1 LNSSLKKRFVALCIL
16 AILTILSSSVPPT
29 QTAHAAIVIRGLQNP
44 TGQISIFVESDHNF
58 VPGEVQLLNRYGI
71 VTTTAGPIATLR
83 TQVANLPEIGGLPF
97 VTRIENSHT
106 LSIDLES
113 GVPDTG
119 APQVWNQ
126 LKDPNGNNVTGAGVI
141 IGFVD
146 TGIDTTHPDFTFPN
160 GTTKILYVWD
170 QTTPGR
176 PPNGFDY
183 GYECTSADIQAKS
196 CPETDTFG
204 HGTHVAGIAAS
215 SGMAT
220 GNFTGVA
227 PGASIIF
234 VKSGYSVCNGT
245 SWNFDTT
252 HLLDG
257 ISYIVKKAAMLG
269 KRAVISLSLGG
280 NIGAHDG
287 TDPFELAL
295 DAIVESGTPVV
306 VAAGNAAR
314 DNTHIRGQ
322 LSQGSNVTF
331 QLQVQQTTIDLQID
345 VWYSPQDQIDATL
358 TTPDGQTYH
367 VPTIPGGV
375 VGHFG
380 NVTTTTSSSNN
391 GKELYLEVN
400 STTSLPANGWSVT
413 LKGNQIQSQGL
424 WDAWTDSV
432 SCSYPGSF
440 FTPGNGYQIDSH
452 DTVGIPG
459 TARYVVT
466 VGAYITNPTWTGM
479 DGQVYGDSGV
489 APGGIA
495 SFSSWGPTRD
505 GRIKPDVVA
514 PGAIITSARSNA
526 IPEQESDPDAFHRV
540 LSGTSMATPHVAG
553 VIALM
558 LQYDSYLQA
567 IDIPEI
573 LRQTARLDADTGLFM
588 NGSPIWGFGKID
600 ARTATGFFRLTLVA
614 SGIPSSIAVPV
625 QVDNKN
631 DLKPS
636 GGSWIDLYFLKGGT
650 HTVSLDTRI
659 QGQPGTRYELE
670 NGGYAASSNSTNITI
685 RGDMMLNYTV
695 QYLLVVNSRFGP
707 TLGGGWYNVNA
718 TVMVGAPDRVLA
730 GGPLGYLGVT
740 YTLAYWV
747 GEDGRVVINPVV
759 MNAPGNVTAVYT
771 PNFPVETFVVGIVVL
786 VAILLSF
793 VIIARKWMS

>member
-1 LNSSLKKRFVALCIL
+1 LKKSAALGIL
-16 AILTILSSSVPPT
+16 AILAILSTLIPPT

-44 TGQISIFVESDHNF
+44 SGQVSVFVESDHDF
-58 VPGEVQLLNRYGI
+58 LPGEVQLLNKYGT
-71 VTTTAGPIATLR
+71 VTTTAGPIAVLHTLAA
-83 TQVANLPEIGGLPF
+83 TLPEIGSLPF
-97 VTRIENSHT
+97 VTRIENSHS

-126 LKDPNGNNVTGAGVI
+126 VKDPNGNNVTGAGVI

-176 PPNGFDY
+176 PPTGFDY
-183 GYECTSADIQAKS
+183 GYECTSADIQTKS

-204 HGTHVAGIAAS
+204 HGTHVAGIAAG

-234 VKSGYSVCNGT
+234 VKGGYSLCNGS

-252 HLLDG
+252 HILDG
-257 ISYIVKKAAMLG
+257 VSYIVKKAAKLG

-295 DAIVESGTPVV
+295 DAIVEAGTPVV
-306 VAAGNAAR
+306 VAAGNEAR
-314 DNTHIRGQ
+314 DNAHIRGK
-322 LSQGSNVTF
+322 LSQGGNVTF
-331 QLQVQQTTIDLQID
+331 QVQVQQTTVDIQID
-345 VWYSPQDQIDATL
+345 VWSSPQDQIDATL
-358 TTPDGQTYH
+358 TTPDGQAYH
-367 VPTIPGGV
+367 VPTIPGGAV
-375 VGHFG
+375 SNFG

-391 GKELYLEVN
+391 GEELYLEVN
-400 STTSLPANGWSVT
+400 STADLPANGWSVT
-413 LKGNQIQSQGL
+413 LQGKQIQSQGF
-424 WDAWTDSV
+424 WDAWTDAV
-432 SCSYPGSF
+432 TCSYPGSF
-440 FTPGNGYQIDSH
+440 FTPGNGYVIDSH

-459 TARYVVT
+459 TARHVVT
-466 VGAYITNPTWTGM
+466 VGAYITNATWIGM
-479 DGQVYGDSGV
+479 NRQVYGRTDI

-495 SFSSWGPTRD
+495 SFSSQGPTRD

-526 IPEQESDPDAFHRV
+526 IPKQDSDPDAFHRV

-558 LQYDSYLQA
+558 LQYDSHLRA
-567 IDIPEI
+567 LDIPEI
-573 LRQTARLDADTGLFM
+573 LRQTARLDVDTGVFT
-588 NGSPIWGFGKID
+588 NGSLVWGFGKID
-600 ARTATGFFRLTLVA
+600 ARTATGFFRLILVP
-614 SGIPSSIAVPV
+614 SGIPSSITVPL
-625 QVDNKN
+625 QVDGKDN
-631 DLKPS
+631 LELS
-636 GGSWIDLYFLKGGT
+636 GGSWIDLYFPKGGT
-650 HTVSLDTRI
+650 HMVSLDAQI
-659 QGQPGTRYELE
+659 QVGPGTRYELK
-670 NGGYAASSNSTNITI
+670 NGSFSVSANSL
-685 RGDMMLNYTV
+685 RMLNYTV

-707 TLGGGWYNVNA
+707 TLGGGWYNADA
-718 TVMVGAPDRVLA
+718 TVKVGAPDRVLA
-730 GGPLGYLGVT
+730 GGALGYLGVA

-747 GEDGRVVINPVV
+747 GEDGRVVTNPVV
-759 MNAPGNVTAVYT
+759 MNAPNNVTAAYVL
-771 PNFPVETFVVGIVVL
+771 NFPVETFAVVIVVL
-786 VAILLSF
+786 VAILGAF

>member
-1 LNSSLKKRFVALCIL
+1 LKKGSVALCIL

-29 QTAHAAIVIRGLQNP
+29 QTAHATLVIRGLQNP
-44 TGQISIFVESDHNF
+44 TVQISIFVESDHDF
-58 VPGEVQLLNRYGI
+58 VPSEVQLLNTYGT
-71 VTTTAGPIATLR
+71 VTSTAGPIAVLHTLV
-83 TQVANLPEIGGLPF
+83 TSLPEIADLPF
-97 VTRIENSHT
+97 VTRIENSHS

-126 LKDPNGNNVTGAGVI
+126 VKDPNGNNITGAGVI

-176 PPNGFDY
+176 PPIGFDY
-183 GYECTSADIQAKS
+183 GYECTSADIQAKN
-196 CPETDTFG
+196 CPETDTYG

-215 SGMAT
+215 SGVAT

-234 VKSGYSVCNGT
+234 VKSGYSLCNGT

-257 ISYIVKKAAMLG
+257 VSYIVKKAAKLG

-287 TDPFELAL
+287 TDPFELGL
-295 DAIVESGTPVV
+295 DAIVEAGTPIV
-306 VAAGNAAR
+306 VAAGNEAR
-314 DNTHIRGQ
+314 DNAHIQGK

-331 QLQVQQTTIDLQID
+331 QLQVRQTTVDLQID

-358 TTPDGQTYH
+358 TIPDGQTYH

-375 VGHFG
+375 VSNFG

-400 STTSLPANGWSVT
+400 STKYLPANGWSVT
-413 LKGNQIQSQGL
+413 LKGNQIQSQGS
-424 WDAWTDSV
+424 WDAWTDAV
-432 SCSYPGSF
+432 TCAYPGPS
-440 FTPGNGYQIDSH
+440 FTPGNGYEIDSH

-459 TARYVVT
+459 TARDVVT
-466 VGAYITNPTWTGM
+466 VGAYVTNTSWTGM
-479 DGQVYGDSGV
+479 NGQVYGPTDV
-489 APGGIA
+489 EPGGIA

-514 PGAIITSARSNA
+514 PGTIIASARSNA
-526 IPEQESDPDAFHRV
+526 IHEQESDPDAFHRII
-540 LSGTSMATPHVAG
+540 SGTSMATPHVAG

-558 LQYDSYLQA
+558 LQYDSRLQA
-567 IDIPEI
+567 IDIPGI
-573 LRQTARLDADTGLFM
+573 LRQTARLDADTGVSTD
-588 NGSPIWGFGKID
+588 GSPVWGFGKID
-600 ARTATGFFRLTLVA
+600 ARTATGFFRLTLVT
-614 SGIPSSIAVPV
+614 SGIPSSINVPV
-625 QVDNKN
+625 QVDGKDN
-631 DLKPS
+631 LEPS
-636 GGSWIDLYFLKGGT
+636 GGSWVDLYFLKGET
-650 HTVSLDTRI
+650 HTVSLDTQI
-659 QGQPGTRYELE
+659 QGEPGTRYEIE
-670 NGGYAASSNSTNITI
+670 NGGFAVSANSLK
-685 RGDMMLNYTV
+685 MLNYTV

-707 TLGGGWYNVNA
+707 TVGGGWYDANA
-718 TVMVGAPDRVLA
+718 TVKVGAPESVPA
-730 GGPLGYLGVT
+730 EGTSGYLGGE
-740 YTLAYWV
+740 YTLTYWV
-747 GEDGRVVINPVV
+747 GEDGRVATDPVV
-759 MNAPGNVTAVYT
+759 MNMPGNVTAVYALT
-771 PNFPVETFVVGIVVL
+771 FPVETFVVAMVVL
-786 VAILLSF
+786 VAILVSF